1 VLGIA
6 SAALSPLLLAV
17 LILTGCATIA
27 HGPNQDVTF
36 TSTRTGAAVE
46 VDGKARGTTPTTLV
60 LSRDKKTYDV
70 RFTKEGYK
78 EATGQLIAE
87 VSGWV
92 WGNLLI
98 GGLFGVVVDMAS
110 GAINK
115 LTPERLDV
123 TLTPIAG
130 APQLAAPRERSVS
143 LSLLRP
149 RYPCRPPRRR

>member
-1 VLGIA
+1 MLGTA

-36 TSTRTGAAVE
+36 TSTPTGAAVE
-46 VDGKARGTTPTTLV
+46 VDGKARGTTPTTIV

-78 EATGQLIAE
+78 EATGQPIAE

-98 GGLFGVVVDMAS
+98 GDSLAS
-110 GAINK
+110 SWIWPVAQSTNSRQSGW
-115 LTPERLDV
+115 TSR
-123 TLTPIAG
+123 
-130 APQLAAPRERSVS
+130 
-143 LSLLRP
+143 
-149 RYPCRPPRRR
+149 